1 MRSTQPDGR
10 YNGGVGAATTS
21 PVSSGASTQGRPYT
35 LWRRFLLWLIT
46 WAGFLA
52 IRLIGPTL
60 RFAASFED
68 GAPAGIETR
77 PMVLAFWHNCIFP
90 ATYIWRNLQIRVM
103 SSDSFDGEWTGRIIR
118 KFGFVKVR
126 GSSSRGAVRALLGM
140 RREIEQ
146 GWAVA
151 FTIDGPRGPRFVAKP
166 GPVLLARAT
175 GAPMVAFHIAVDKA
189 WILNTWDRSMIPKPF
204 SRALMRVSRR
214 IAVPADADDSHKER
228 FHAELQ
234 AGLERVREFAE
245 ANVGKVGSAEF
256 PVRKSRSG

>member
-1 MRSTQPDGR
+1 MSSFTTTP
-10 YNGGVGAATTS
+10 VTTS
-21 PVSSGASTQGRPYT
+21 TPTSDRPFT
-35 LWRRFLLWLIT
+35 WRQRFLLWLIT

-60 RFAASFED
+60 RLAVSSEA
-68 GAPAGIETR
+68 GAPLALEAR
-77 PMVLAFWHNCIFP
+77 PMILAFWHNCIFP
-90 ATYIWRNLQIRVM
+90 ATYVWRDLQIRVL

-140 RREIEQ
+140 RRELEQ
-146 GWAVA
+146 GWTVA

-175 GAPMVAFHIAVDKA
+175 GAPMAAFHIAVENA
-189 WILNTWDRSMIPKPF
+189 WVLSTWDRSLIPKPF
-204 SRALMRVSRR
+204 SRALMRVSRQ
-214 IAVPADADDSHKER
+214 IPVPADADDSHRER

-234 AGLERVREFAE
+234 AALERVREFAE
-245 ANVGKVGSAEF
+245 ANVGKVGSVEF
-256 PVRKSRSG
+256 PRFAVKP

>member
-1 MRSTQPDGR
+1 VTS
-10 YNGGVGAATTS
+10 AATS
-21 PVSSGASTQGRPYT
+21 PVSSETSTQDRLYS
-35 LWRRFLLWLIT
+35 LWQRFLLWLIT
-46 WAGFLA
+46 WLGFLA

-60 RFAASFED
+60 RVAVSFED
-68 GAPAGIETR
+68 GAPPGIETR
-77 PMVLAFWHNCIFP
+77 PMVLAFWHSCIFP
-90 ATYIWRNLQIRVM
+90 ATYVWRALQIRVL

-140 RREIEQ
+140 RRELEQ

-175 GAPMVAFHIAVDKA
+175 GAPMVAFHIAVEKA

-204 SRALMRVSRR
+204 SRALMRVSRQ
-214 IAVPADADDSHKER
+214 IVVPADADDPQKER
-228 FHAELQ
+228 FHVELQ
-234 AGLERVREFAE
+234 AALERVRQFAE
-245 ANVGKVGSAEF
+245 TNVEKVGSPDF
-256 PVRKSRSG
+256 PARKT